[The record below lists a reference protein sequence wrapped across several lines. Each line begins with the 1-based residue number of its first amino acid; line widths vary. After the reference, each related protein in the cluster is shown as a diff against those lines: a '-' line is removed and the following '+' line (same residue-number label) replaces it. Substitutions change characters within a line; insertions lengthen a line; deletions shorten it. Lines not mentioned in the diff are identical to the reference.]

1 MYVQQD
7 SIPPSKIYTYF
18 VDANIFLDKKQRLYF
33 WRKRLEIRGRVV
45 KEGRILLIHFLY
57 GLKPS
62 PHISIVNIII

>member
-1 MYVQQD
+1 MQTFFWT
-7 SIPPSKIYTYF
+7 KNNGYTF
-18 VDANIFLDKKQRLYF
+18 GG
-33 WRKRLEIRGRVV
+33 KRLEIRGRVV